1 MDAAVADF
9 LWGGFV
15 AGRGAADDGA
25 DPEFAEL
32 EAVVAGDGFGFGGEA
47 ELVEDGVHEVAGA
60 IAGKRSTCPVGSVG
74 ARGEAENEDAGVG
87 VAEAGNRFG
96 PVFLI
101 AVGLAAG
108 LADGVAVVAQT
119 RTASAGDDVFVEV
132 GNDL

>member
-1 MDAAVADF
+1 M
-9 LWGGFV
+9 
-15 AGRGAADDGA
+15 
-25 DPEFAEL
+25 
-32 EAVVAGDGFGFGGEA
+32 
-47 ELVEDGVHEVAGA
+47 
-60 IAGKRSTCPVGSVG
+60 
-74 ARGEAENEDAGVG
+74 GEAENEDAGVG